1 MGWRDLGDQRPHER
15 GALSPT
21 RVFLKPRV
29 RVVAPRFTSQ
39 VHLRLAPVV
48 NLHAVAATV
57 ARGREIVDR
66 ITTTT
71 VLREVRRTELLA
83 LRLRRELV
91 RVELDAPRGPS
102 REMPAS
108 PPAASSVDPAPRGLV
123 VVRQAPAQPGKVVE
137 GETVARRSPSRP
149 EAAIRVPTLDTERLA
164 EQVIQTIDRRLQA
177 HCERLGR
184 R

>member
-1 MGWRDLGDQRPHER
+1 MGWRDLDDQQPHER

-21 RVFLKPRV
+21 RVFLKPRL

-39 VHLRLAPVV
+39 VHVRLAPVV
-48 NLHAVAATV
+48 NLHAVGTIV

-66 ITTTT
+66 IMTTT

-91 RVELDAPRGPS
+91 RLELDAPRGPS
-102 REMPAS
+102 REMPVS
-108 PPAASSVDPAPRGLV
+108 PTAAPSIDPAPRGLV
-123 VVRQAPAQPGKVVE
+123 VVRQAPAQLGKISE
-137 GETVARRSPSRP
+137 SETVARRSPSCP
-149 EAAIRVPTLDTERLA
+149 ETAIRVPTLDTERMA